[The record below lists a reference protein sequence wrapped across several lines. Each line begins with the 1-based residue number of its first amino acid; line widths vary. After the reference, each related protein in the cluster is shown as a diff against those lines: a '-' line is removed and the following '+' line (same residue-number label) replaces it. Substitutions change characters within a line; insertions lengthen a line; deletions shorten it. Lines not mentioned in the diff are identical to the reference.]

1 MGRLKR
7 PCHADINPAKI
18 TPEALSCRY
27 CYTKLMNV
35 LNDVITAEK
44 LRVDQAAVFDD
55 VLASR
60 QPKIIVYD
68 NQPSLILISAETY
81 KAQLERLVILAKIE
95 TGRQNIREGNTVTND
110 QVIGDLQRMIAAT
123 EQTLRNGKG

>member
-1 MGRLKR
+1 
-7 PCHADINPAKI
+7 
-18 TPEALSCRY
+18 
-27 CYTKLMNV
+27 MNV
-35 LNDVITAEK
+35 LNDVITAEE

-95 TGRQNIREGNTVTND
+95 TGRQNVREGNTVTND
-110 QVIGDLQRMIAAT
+110 QVISDLQRMISET
-123 EQTLRNGKG
+123 EQTLQNGKG